1 MELKSLEQ
9 LIELARNKPKRR
21 IAVANATDK
30 HVLEAIFHAYKL
42 GFIEPT
48 LIGDRKQINEM
59 AASIGLKNDMYEVV
73 DEPDI
78 NLTCEKAVSLVKEG
92 FADIL
97 MKGRVR
103 TAMLLKAVL
112 NKETGLNKK
121 DRLSHF
127 ALFQT
132 KYYHKLLGITDAGM
146 NISPGINEK
155 TNIIENAV
163 EIFHKLGNP
172 LPKVAIIAPLELVN
186 HKISSSI
193 DAEILTLMN
202 KRNQIKG
209 CIVDGPIALDIA
221 VSRKAADCKGII
233 SEVAGDAD
241 ILVTHDLN
249 SGNILYKSLIFLSD
263 GIAAAIITGAS
274 SPIVLTS
281 RADSEKSKLF
291 SIAFA
296 AALD

>member
-1 MELKSLEQ
+1 MDLTSLDQ
-9 LIELARNKPKRR
+9 LIEIARKKPKRR
-21 IAVANATDK
+21 LAVANATDK
-30 HVLEAIFHAYKL
+30 PVLEAVFQAFKL
-42 GFIEPT
+42 GFIEPY
-48 LIGDRKQINEM
+48 LIGDRKQITEL
-59 AASIGLKNDMYEVV
+59 AASIGLKNDMYELV

-78 NLTCEKAVSLVKEG
+78 NQTSEKAVLLVKEG

-132 KYYHKLLGITDAGM
+132 KYYHKLLGVTDAGM

-155 TNIIENAV
+155 INIIENAV
-163 EIFHKLGNP
+163 GILHKLGNP
-172 LPKVAIIAPLELVN
+172 LPKVAIIAPLEIVN
-186 HKISSSI
+186 QKISSST

-202 KRNQIKG
+202 KRNQING
-209 CIVDGPIALDIA
+209 CIIDGPFALDIA
-221 VSRKAADCKGII
+221 VSKKASDCKGII
-233 SEVAGDAD
+233 SKVAGDAD

-281 RADSEKSKLF
+281 RADSEKSKLY